1 MPIVRNINDI
11 NLKFEK
17 ENIVKNIISIG
28 NPIYKSVI
36 SIYLPRVFLI
46 LFIVIYKLSHPC
58 PIPVTIHISLWH
70 YCSNCFTHIFFTIS
84 SH

>member
-28 NPIYKSVI
+28 SPIYKSVI
-36 SIYLPRVFLI
+36 SIYLPKVFFI
-46 LFIVIYKLSHPC
+46 IFIVI
-58 PIPVTIHISLWH
+58 
-70 YCSNCFTHIFFTIS
+70 
-84 SH
+84 